1 MQITVFCPP
10 EPRVG
15 AFVYRNA
22 GKVYIITTKQ
32 HCLGERERGLYSLG
46 ERGRGVCCCFLVLHM
61 LFLENGEQTKR
72 KMFVT
77 MFLNYRRNQIA

>member
-1 MQITVFCPP
+1 MDNFIQITVFCPP

-32 HCLGERERGLYSLG
+32 HCLGEREASTPL
-46 ERGRGVCCCFLVLHM
+46 GRGGGGSAAAFWLCICYFWKMV
-61 LFLENGEQTKR
+61 NKTKR
-72 KMFVT
+72 KCLSLCF
-77 MFLNYRRNQIA
+77 